1 MPDLPDQM
9 RRGTNLTYYEAIVQ
23 ALELWNRTPVMVLDE
38 ELARDYALLQA
49 KGQIHHRTEA
59 KRPARRLRRRIRFPG
74 SPNQRSLTF
83 GRLLV

>member
-49 KGQIHHRTEA
+49 KGKYITERKQKDQLDA
-59 KRPARRLRRRIRFPG
+59 CEDASDFLAR
-74 SPNQRSLTF
+74 LTK
-83 GRLLV
+83 GL